1 LSSDYEAFTC
11 WELFHQIE
19 GCYMK
24 HQTNWQKRFITFVLL
39 ILLISACKIFSPS
52 AVPFK
57 PGDPTATPLG
67 SDLTDPNYIKG
78 VDAFYANRDEEV
90 IQLMSAVI
98 EANPNLAP
106 PYQYR
111 GRAYWVLQDCHA
123 GLADEEKALS
133 INPNYAAAWASR
145 GLIYACLGSDEQ
157 ALEDFQRALSIDPS
171 LAFAHENLG
180 FYYYKHGE
188 YEKSLEEYN
197 LSAAIDPNRAGAWT
211 GKAQALTQLG
221 QYDQCITYASKAIE
235 IDVEKWIAY
244 TNRAFCEQALGS
256 YTAAIQDYK
265 TYLKHN
271 ATDADVWYN
280 LGSTQH
286 DAGLS
291 QEGVISLSKA
301 LELNPNYYDANI
313 NRGLAYIDFG
323 KYAEALA
330 DFNQALKFSNNPT
343 AYSGRGTAYYG
354 LGRYDD
360 AIADLE
366 LATRMMPNRPHA
378 YCVLALA
385 YFKVGRYQDTIDTAD
400 TLNQIAPGCGGE
412 PLIVV
417 QAKSYYSLGEYEK
430 GLAFTNKIFEMGQ
443 HYAIQYYLR
452 GIMYQAMGKNEDA
465 VSDLTMFI
473 STIQQNN
480 NYTEEIADAK
490 KRLAELKP

>member
-1 LSSDYEAFTC
+1 MYS
-11 WELFHQIE
+11 
-19 GCYMK
+19 
-24 HQTNWQKRFITFVLL
+24 RFIYFYQDEGGYMRHKKQWQRVPAIL
-39 ILLISACKIFSPS
+39 ILIVFLVSACTLLTPPV
-52 AVPFK
+52 APFK

-67 SDLTDPNYIKG
+67 NDITDPNYIKG
-78 VDAFYANRDEEV
+78 VDAFYADREEEV
-90 IQLMSAVI
+90 IQLMSTVI

-123 GLADEEKALS
+123 GLVDEEKALS

-145 GLIYACLGSDEQ
+145 GLIDACLGSDEK
-157 ALEDFQRALSIDPS
+157 ALEDFQKALSIDPS
-171 LAFAHENLG
+171 LAFVHENLG

-197 LSAAIDPNRAGAWT
+197 LSAAIDPNRTGAWA
-211 GKAQALTQLG
+211 GKAQAQTQLG
-221 QYDQCITYASKAIE
+221 QYDKCIMSASKAIE
-235 IDVEKWIAY
+235 IDVKKWIAY
-244 TNRAFCEQALGS
+244 TNRAFCEQALGN
-256 YTAAIQDYK
+256 YTVAIQDYE

-271 ATDADVWYN
+271 STDANAWNN
-280 LGSTQH
+280 LGNSQR
-286 DAGLS
+286 DAGLP

-301 LELNPNYYDANI
+301 LELNPTYYDANI
-313 NRGLAYIDFG
+313 NRGLAYIDFS

-330 DFNQALKFSNNPT
+330 DFNQALKFSNNPI
-343 AYSGRGTAYYG
+343 AYGGRGTAYYG
-354 LGRYDD
+354 LGRYEE
-360 AIADLE
+360 AITDLE
-366 LATRMMPNRPHA
+366 LATRMMPNSPHA

-385 YFKVGRYQDTIDTAD
+385 YFKVGRYQDTIDTAN

-412 PLIVV
+412 PLIIV

-430 GLAFTNKIFEMGQ
+430 GLTFINKTFEMGQ

-452 GIMYQAMGKNEDA
+452 GIMYQAIGKNEDA

-480 NYTEEIADAK
+480 KYAEEIVDAK